1 MDEKKTDIRSFE
13 DLKVWKSARELQRK
27 VSKLVKNFP
36 KVEQYELTD
45 QMIRSS
51 RSVCRNIAEGYG
63 RYHFQENIQF
73 CRQSRGSLTELL
85 NDFITACDEGY
96 ITDDHLKAYRKEIET
111 CHRLLNGYISYL
123 QKAKEDFRAKE
134 NEIAYDEEV
143 KNTKNQ

>member
-1 MDEKKTDIRSFE
+1 MKEKKGEIKSFE

-27 VSKLVKNFP
+27 VSKLVKTFP
-36 KVEQYELTD
+36 KVEQFELTD

-85 NDFITACDEGY
+85 NDFITASDEKY
-96 ITDDHLKAYRKEIET
+96 ISKEQLDTFREEITT
-111 CHRLLNGYISYL
+111 CHKLLNGYIAYL
-123 QKAKEDFRAKE
+123 KRAKEDSKT
-134 NEIAYDEEV
+134 NEDGIIYQIDL
-143 KNTKNQ
+143 KSNK